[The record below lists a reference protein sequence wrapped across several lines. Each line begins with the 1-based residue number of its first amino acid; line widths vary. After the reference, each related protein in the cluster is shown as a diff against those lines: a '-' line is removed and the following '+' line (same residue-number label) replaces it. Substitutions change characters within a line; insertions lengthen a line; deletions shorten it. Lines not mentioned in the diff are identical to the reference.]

1 MFSCNWQVT
10 WAIKSWQSSGRMH
23 NCSLWFFSCVINHL
37 PYPLFSSSCIFTVCM
52 MLSWCNPFVHL
63 NLLNHK
69 YLFLR
74 CSFRSRSIARVIHL
88 VISTNTSLCFFC
100 ASCWVSSLAQM
111 VLLTKRP
118 RVVYCYYL
126 CNHMTSTY
134 TYQPSRNPQLYL
146 YFFSLTGYC
155 YFYLHC
161 CNAFCGK
168 IQECPSGTYKN
179 ITGSSKSLCSP
190 CPPNELPHRAV
201 YISIRGS
208 SCCVFFLFEK
218 H

>member
-1 MFSCNWQVT
+1 MSNQELAVERSYAQLLFMIS
-10 WAIKSWQSSGRMH
+10 
-23 NCSLWFFSCVINHL
+23 FSCVINHL

-161 CNAFCGK
+161 SNAFCGK
-168 IQECPSGTYKN
+168 NTGMSFRNIQEHYW
-179 ITGSSKSLCSP
+179 I
-190 CPPNELPHRAV
+190 
-201 YISIRGS
+201 I
-208 SCCVFFLFEK
+208 
-218 H
+218 

>member
-1 MFSCNWQVT
+1 LFSCNWQVT

-88 VISTNTSLCFFC
+88 VT
-100 ASCWVSSLAQM
+100 
-111 VLLTKRP
+111 
-118 RVVYCYYL
+118 
-126 CNHMTSTY
+126 
-134 TYQPSRNPQLYL
+134 
-146 YFFSLTGYC
+146 TGYC
-155 YFYLHC
+155 CVILVVKVGQSRPQHTKLVSPGH
-161 CNAFCGK
+161 NIPRPVFCVPDSC
-168 IQECPSGTYKN
+168 EFSF
-179 ITGSSKSLCSP
+179 
-190 CPPNELPHRAV
+190 PPNNTE
-201 YISIRGS
+201 S
-208 SCCVFFLFEK
+208 SWME
-218 H
+218 